1 MREPAPR
8 YRALPVVLT
17 VLGVVGTLAAFAR
30 LPGPP
35 PGEAARLASR
45 FRFAWQ
51 RLPPTPMPAGGAVF
65 GINKTATHMQ
75 FYFYQIGASAAL
87 GDLDGDGLPN
97 DLCLTDPRT
106 KTVTVMPVPGSGNR
120 YAPFVLDAGPL
131 VDRVTEH
138 PSVCRIADMNEDG
151 LADIFVAYWGRP
163 PLLFLR
169 RAPAD
174 LAPGAPL
181 SLASFRVVELVPH
194 PASRRWWT
202 ATATFADLDGDGH
215 QDIVVGNYYP
225 DGAELT
231 DASSDRPFEMNENFS
246 RARNGGTSR
255 VFLHVRGE
263 SGPEPDVLYREVPGA
278 IPNGGSRAWTLAVGA
293 ADLDRDGLSDLYI
306 ANDFGP
312 DQLLWNRS
320 RPGHVELMELKGEKG
335 FFRPT
340 SMVIGHDSFKG
351 MGIDFGDVNG
361 DGLFDMCVSNIA
373 SSFALQESHFL
384 WTSTGRLERMAAG
397 IAPWVDRADELGVAH
412 SAWAW
417 DCKFQDFDNAGEL
430 ELVQATGLVKG
441 SVNRWPDLA
450 QTGAGNDVFVK
461 YQRSWPEFHVGSD
474 VDGSYPSPFWVR
486 GRDGRYLDLSST
498 LLPGLPTPSRGI
510 AIADVDGDG
519 DPDMVFA
526 NFHQDSVFVE
536 NRQQSGNRFLG
547 LHLLLPV
554 AAKPAA
560 TAAGAQSI
568 SAATAAGARSILAA
582 TAAGARSDSPGGL
595 RVHPGH
601 PAWREGTPAIG
612 AFVEAEMPDGRR
624 QIRQVDGGNGH
635 SGQRSPELLFGLGK
649 TRADRIPIA
658 ITWRDLH
665 GALHHD
671 RLSLAPGYHTVV
683 LAAAGG
689 TP

>member
-1 MREPAPR
+1 MKQPMTR
-8 YRALPVVLT
+8 YRPWPVVLT
-17 VLGVVGTLAAFAR
+17 VFAVAGTLAAFAR

-35 PGEAARLASR
+35 AGEAARLAAR
-45 FRFAWQ
+45 FKFAWQ
-51 RLPPTPMPAGGAVF
+51 RLPPAPMPAGGAVF
-65 GINKTATHMQ
+65 GANKTATHMQ

-106 KTVTVMPVPGSGNR
+106 KTVTVMPVPGTGDR
-120 YAPFVLDAGPL
+120 YRPFVLDAGPL

-151 LADIFVAYWGRP
+151 LADLFVAYWGRP

-169 RAPAD
+169 RAPAG
-174 LAPGAPL
+174 LQPGAPL
-181 SLASFRVVELVPH
+181 SMASFKVVELVPG
-194 PASRRWWT
+194 AGAQRWWT
-202 ATATFADLDGDGH
+202 STATFADIDGDGH

-231 DASSDRPFEMNENFS
+231 DARSDRPFEMNDTFS

-255 VFLHVRGE
+255 IFLYAGGE
-263 SGPEPDVLYREVPGA
+263 SGPEPSVRYRDAGPV
-278 IPNGGSRAWTLAVGA
+278 IPNGGSRAWTLAIGA
-293 ADLDRDGLSDLYI
+293 ADLDRKGLSDLYI
-306 ANDFGP
+306 ANDFGA

-320 RPGHVELMELKGEKG
+320 WPGHVKLVELHGEKG
-335 FFRPT
+335 FSRPT
-340 SMVIGHDSFKG
+340 SMVIGQDTFKG

-361 DGLFDMCVSNIA
+361 DGIFDMCVSNIA
-373 SSFALQESHFL
+373 SDFALQESHFL
-384 WTSTGRLERMAAG
+384 WTSTGRLERMKDG
-397 IAPWVDRADELGVAH
+397 IAPWVDRADEAGVAH

-417 DCKFQDFDNAGEL
+417 DCKFEDFDNDGVL

-441 SVNRWPDLA
+441 KVNRWPDLA
-450 QTGAGNDVFVK
+450 QVGAGNDVLVK
-461 YQRSWPEFHVGSD
+461 YQRTWPQFLVGSD
-474 VDGSYPSPFWVR
+474 VDGSYPSPFWVL
-486 GRDGRYLDLSST
+486 GSGGRYVDLSRV

-526 NFHQDSVFVE
+526 NFREDSVFIE
-536 NRQQSGNRFLG
+536 NQQTSGNRFLG

-554 AAKPAA
+554 ENGDREVPPPAA
-560 TAAGAQSI
+560 I
-568 SAATAAGARSILAA
+568 
-582 TAAGARSDSPGGL
+582 

-612 AFVEAEMPDGRR
+612 AFVEAEIPGGRR

-649 TRADRIPIA
+649 TTADKILVRIM
-658 ITWRDLH
+658 WRDFH

-671 RLSLAPGYHTVV
+671 QLALAPGYHTIV
-683 LAAAGG
+683 LAAAGE
-689 TP
+689 TTR